1 LERLEERARNCAGK
15 RRVSSSSQ
23 FSVALR
29 EFVLSS
35 RPEPFPRLVFR
46 GRLFYCPVKFFRDFW
61 QNIIFPWFHFSISL
75 SLGRKGKTGA
85 PAPLRRRTD
94 INQQAISNLYVFTR
108 ILNII
113 MGVIP
118 PGGGA
123 GVGPPSS
130 AGPNKG
136 FFKLRVDIG
145 CGRYKLKK
153 NANYSGVREV
163 LRYLSVGNDRFT
175 ILTEGGLFE

>member
-1 LERLEERARNCAGK
+1 MPGKVFSGLLAKYYFPLVSFFNFPVVGKKRKNGRPCPPSSKDGYKSAGNLK
-15 RRVSSSSQ
+15 
-23 FSVALR
+23 
-29 EFVLSS
+29 
-35 RPEPFPRLVFR
+35 
-46 GRLFYCPVKFFRDFW
+46 
-61 QNIIFPWFHFSISL
+61 SL
-75 SLGRKGKTGA
+75 CVYE
-85 PAPLRRRTD
+85 
-94 INQQAISNLYVFTR
+94 NLKYYH
-108 ILNII
+108 
-113 MGVIP
+113 GGYP
-118 PGGGA
+118 SWGGA